1 MEDKMT
7 DRQLQYLNRLNM
19 FIRKLLRLVPKELRD
34 DLENEYDAILQN
46 SIEPNKCDD

>member
-7 DRQLQYLNRLNM
+7 DGQLQYLNRLNM
-19 FIRKLLRLVPKELRD
+19 FIRKLLRLVPKELRE

-46 SIEPNKCDD
+46 SIEPNK